1 MKIAT
6 KTKTKSYNALGK
18 THHFRSAQTGF
29 SLIEILLV
37 VGIIAFLAVMV
48 GANVIGQGEATKQKN
63 ALTATRMIVT
73 KAQQFYLD
81 TGAAPSSFEEL
92 INKPANAAN
101 WRGPYLTAGQD
112 KDPWQ
117 QTYSLKAPGEHG
129 EVDVTSAGPDKQHGT
144 ADDIGN
150 WMASVPGKK

>member
-1 MKIAT
+1 MKMQNY
-6 KTKTKSYNALGK
+6 KSAGK
-18 THHFRSAQTGF
+18 TYRFRHAQSGF

-63 ALTATRMIVT
+63 TLTATRMIVT

-81 TGAAPSSFEEL
+81 TGSAPGSFEEL

-117 QTYSLKAPGEHG
+117 QAYTLKSPGEHG
-129 EVDVTSAGPDKQHGT
+129 EIDVVSAGPDKQHGT